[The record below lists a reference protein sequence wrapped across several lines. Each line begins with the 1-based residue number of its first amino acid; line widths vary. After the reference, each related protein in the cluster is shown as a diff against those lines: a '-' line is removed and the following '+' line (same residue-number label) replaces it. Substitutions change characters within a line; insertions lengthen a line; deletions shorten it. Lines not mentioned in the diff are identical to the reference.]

1 MKELVIKK
9 KYINSELTPGEIML
23 LILVYDQNK
32 LLFEHFLSTYG
43 KYTRSALKSLEN
55 KLFIKINGE
64 EFEDLIVRE
73 RGNKLLQVKS
83 IEKDVDEVLNYLNSK
98 LNKPRGFSLKS
109 KGNRKFISARLNDK
123 YTKEDL
129 ISVIN
134 VKYDEWSGTSNEFYL
149 RPGTL
154 FNEEKFQSYIN
165 QVDTCKE
172 TQKLNR
178 M

>member
-64 EFEDLIVRE
+64 EFDDLIVRE
-73 RGNKLLQVKS
+73 KGNKLLNEKS
-83 IEKDVDEVLNYLNSK
+83 AIKFEDFWLKYHEITELPKTDKKPAIKKWNKLSNTSKIKALNNVQNYFDN
-98 LNKPRGFSLKS
+98 
-109 KGNRKFISARLNDK
+109 LNDK
-123 YTKEDL
+123 RYCKKARTYLEDENFEDDYTSTSVD
-129 ISVIN
+129 ISIN
-134 VKYDEWSGTSNEFYL
+134 TDKV
-149 RPGTL
+149 
-154 FNEEKFQSYIN
+154 
-165 QVDTCKE
+165 
-172 TQKLNR
+172 
-178 M
+178 